1 MSERKQITRFTGILG
16 LATTLSR
23 IGGLVRDMVVAWIFG
38 AGFATDA
45 FFMAFTIPNL
55 LRRFFAEGSLTAA
68 FVPTFSEI
76 YHLEGEDEAR
86 RVADICWTLLALV
99 VTGVVIAGVIGS
111 PWLVRGIGYGFA
123 SIEGKLALT
132 DNLNRIMFPYIF
144 FVSLLALATGIL
156 NVRGHFFLPAVS
168 PLILNLSMIFCGLL
182 LTPFCDPPILAL
194 AIGVVLGGLLQ
205 LLMQIPV
212 LRRHGFLPR
221 FSWHFA
227 DPAVKRIATLMLP
240 GLFGVAIYQV
250 NVIVTRLLAS
260 FLPEGSV
267 SYLYYGQRLFEF
279 PQGVFIVSL
288 AQAVLPTMSRQA
300 AEKDLAGMEESL
312 RYALRLMLI
321 VILPA
326 MVGLVLCAVP
336 LYSLFFMRGEFGQHE
351 VQQTALALIAYA
363 PGLLFVGFSRVLV
376 PTFYALKDTRTPVW
390 ISFWTL
396 LVNVIL
402 GLLLMGPLQHVG
414 LALALSLS
422 TLFNAA
428 LLGWVLGRKLPG
440 ANLRS
445 LLPCLLRL
453 LLPTA
458 AMALVVVQVLNCV
471 DWQAAGDFSPRL
483 MILLFAIGSGM
494 AIYAVGCLLAKVPE
508 AGEVVALLK
517 RKLGPKG

>member
-16 LATTLSR
+16 LATSLSR
-23 IGGLVRDMVVAWIFG
+23 VGGLIRDMVVAWVFG
-38 AGFATDA
+38 AGFSTDA

-68 FVPTFSEI
+68 FVPTFTEI
-76 YHLEGEDEAR
+76 HHLEGEKEAK

-99 VTGVVIAGVIGS
+99 VIGVVIVGVLGS
-111 PWLVRGIGYGFA
+111 PWLVKGIGYGF
-123 SIEGKLALT
+123 SSVEGKLALT
-132 DNLNRIMFPYIF
+132 DTLNRVMFPYIF

-168 PLILNLSMIFCGLL
+168 PLILNISMIFCGLL
-182 LTPFCDPPILAL
+182 LAPLCDPPILAL
-194 AIGVVLGGLLQ
+194 AIGVVLGGILQ
-205 LLMQIPV
+205 LLMQVPI
-212 LRRHGFLPR
+212 LRRHRFLPR
-221 FSWHFA
+221 LSFAFA
-227 DPAVKRIATLMLP
+227 DPAVKKIAGLMLP

-300 AEKDLAGMEESL
+300 AENDHEGLSDSL
-312 RYALRLMLI
+312 RYALKLMMI
-321 VILPA
+321 VVLPA
-326 MVGLVLCAVP
+326 MVGLALCATPV
-336 LYSLFFMRGEFGQHE
+336 YSLFFMRGEFGANE
-351 VQQTALALIAYA
+351 VHQTALALMAYA

-396 LVNVIL
+396 IVNVVL

-422 TLFNAA
+422 TLFNAGV
-428 LLGWVLGRKLPG
+428 LGWALGRKLPG
-440 ANLRS
+440 AQLQS

-458 AMALVVVQVLNCV
+458 AMALVVFQLLNFG
-471 DWQAAGDFSPRL
+471 DWQAAGDFLPKL
-483 MILLFAIGSGM
+483 MILILAVIAGI

-508 AGEVVALLK
+508 AGEVVALFK
-517 RKLGPKG
+517 RKLGRQR